1 MSKSDKKAKE
11 AYVKVLA
18 ENEYKNIEII
28 NFPSDIKA
36 EKKGEVYYFEIKMT
50 KKKVRYFGAATLTEW
65 VQAFQT
71 PNNFKFVIAQTDEKE
86 ESFRFIE
93 FTPEEFMKHSTIPPF
108 KIYFNINL
116 EGDSKIKLRR
126 SAIQLTE
133 ATMKLL
139 SEFYNAIKIK
149 K

>member
-1 MSKSDKKAKE
+1 MSKSDKKAKD
-11 AYVKVLA
+11 AYIVHLKS
-18 ENEYKNIEII
+18 NGFKNVEII
-28 NFPSDIKA
+28 NSPCDISA
-36 EKKGEVYYFEIKMT
+36 EKNEEIYYFEIKMT
-50 KKKVRYFGAATLTEW
+50 KKKVKYFGAATLTEW
-65 VQAFQT
+65 VQAFKT
-71 PNNFKFVIAQTDEKE
+71 PNHFKFVIAKTDEKE
-86 ESFRFIE
+86 ENFEFME

-116 EGDSKIKLRR
+116 EGDSKNELRR

-149 K
+149 N

>member
-11 AYVKVLA
+11 AYVKELVKQKY
-18 ENEYKNIEII
+18 EKIEIV

-36 EKKGEVYYFEIKMT
+36 EKDGEVYYFEIKMT

-116 EGDSKIKLRR
+116 DGDSKITLRR

-139 SEFYNAIKIK
+139 SELYNAIKIRK
-149 K
+149 